1 MSAQETKMKTIF
13 ASALLCGALLAA
25 PAMAQNNSD
34 PNAVGNAGGQF
45 QGAQGGTPNANL
57 SSTTAMNTTA
67 SPSSTNDAATA
78 ALAPVNRYHHR
89 RHRDDDR

>member
-1 MSAQETKMKTIF
+1 MKLIF

-45 QGAQGGTPNANL
+45 QGAQAGAPNAPL

-78 ALAPVNRYHHR
+78 ALAPVEKRHH
-89 RHRDDDR
+89 HHHSDDDR

>member
-1 MSAQETKMKTIF
+1 MKIVF
-13 ASALLCGALLAA
+13 ASALLCGALLVA

-45 QGAQGGTPNANL
+45 QAQGGTPNANL
-57 SSTTAMNTTA
+57 SSTAAMNTTA

-78 ALAPVNRYHHR
+78 ALPSTERHHR
-89 RHRDDDR
+89 HHHHDDER

>member
-1 MSAQETKMKTIF
+1 MKIMF
-13 ASALLCGALLAA
+13 ASALLCGALIAA
-25 PAMAQNNSD
+25 PAMAQNNSN

-45 QGAQGGTPNANL
+45 QGAQAGTPNAPL

-78 ALAPVNRYHHR
+78 ALPSTKRHH
-89 RHRDDDR
+89 HHSDSDR

>member
-1 MSAQETKMKTIF
+1 MKILF
-13 ASALLCGALLAA
+13 ASALLCGALIAA

-57 SSTTAMNTTA
+57 SSTAAMNTTA
-67 SPSSTNDAATA
+67 SPSSTNEAATA
-78 ALAPVNRYHHR
+78 ALPSTQRYHRHHR
-89 RHRDDDR
+89 HSGY